1 MRALRGRAKTRRRD
15 EDKLFSQR
23 EIEKALGR
31 PPYSVSFRGKAL
43 SEWLPDDVEKAQ
55 VPHDAD
61 VVWALVRLWCDWAGE
76 AQPDERHWRN
86 LVERAQPVRAPQPGQ
101 RPVGRLIA
109 EYADHFVL
117 DDLEVHPCIEVGEG
131 TQLGPLPAYV
141 EREHDA
147 RLCAVVDAART
158 GKSGIALLVGG
169 SSTGKSR
176 SCWEAVKTLPDGWR
190 LWHPIEPEPPTALT
204 GNLKQVAPKTVVW
217 LGEAQHYLLDQDHSV
232 QVASGLREL
241 LNDAERAPVLVLG
254 TMWREQWDALT
265 AIPASWDGSEPD
277 PYAQARQ
284 LVKNKSIAVPDV
296 FTADELKAAQTAA
309 LGDPRLSEALQRAE
323 QGQITQYLASAP
335 ALIERYN
342 TAPPGAK
349 ALIEAAMDAL
359 RIGHGR
365 ALPLT
370 LLEAAAECYLTDI
383 QCDLLDDDWFGQALA
398 YTTRPLRGARGPL
411 TRIRPRRAQP
421 APAMPS
427 YRLADYLEQYG
438 RSHRRFTRSPAPLWD
453 ALLHYVSPTS
463 LGVLGSAAE
472 DRGLLHVAAR
482 FYIAAAETGDATG
495 MRHLAG
501 LLEQAGRTKE
511 AIYWWQRAADGE
523 HTGAIAEHVASML
536 EKEELTAEALRWWQ
550 RAADAGS
557 SVALDRTG
565 ELLEELGHIEEAIC
579 WWQHAVDITI
589 GDDAVR
595 SAYIGQGARL
605 LAKSGRVEE
614 AMDRWMRAV
623 QTDHFM
629 GLLTGVPDELVAIGR
644 DEEALNWLR
653 PRAKAGDANALT
665 ALRQLQDASNRASR
679 NVLHES
685 VEEDQTKDTIRP
697 GQATDMTD
705 ELSAARQAAEQLL
718 EGGRITE
725 EAIGKL
731 HRAGVAGNSR
741 ALELGSAV
749 LWSSGKT
756 DEAIRWWQCAAEQ
769 RDTPGASYTS
779 SAHYAA
785 SYAAK
790 LMDEAGRTEEAIRW
804 LQNRAET
811 GDANAAKEATRML
824 VQAGHLTRAL
834 HWLEECAAAG
844 QRYALAISVQLLA
857 EVGRVDESRQL
868 KLYGWEPDGS
878 IAKPWEAKPQIAI

>member
-1 MRALRGRAKTRRRD
+1 MRALRERAKTRRRP
-15 EDKLFSQR
+15 FSQR

-31 PPYSVSFRGKAL
+31 PPYLVSFRGKAL
-43 SEWLPDDVEKAQ
+43 SEWLPDDAEKAQ

-101 RPVGRLIA
+101 RPVGRPIA
-109 EYADHFVL
+109 EYVDQLVL

-131 TQLGPLPAYV
+131 TQLSPLPAYV

-158 GKSGIALLVGG
+158 GESGIVLLVGG

-204 GNLKQVAPKTVVW
+204 GHLEQVAPKTVVW
-217 LGEAQHYLLDQDHSV
+217 LNEAQHYLLNQDHSA

-241 LNDAERAPVLVLG
+241 LNDAGRAPVLVLG

-265 AIPASWDGSEPD
+265 TIPDSGTERD

-296 FTADELKAAQTAA
+296 FTADELKVAQTPA

-323 QGQITQYLASAP
+323 QGQITQYLASVP

-342 TAPPGAK
+342 TAPLGAK

-365 ALPLT
+365 ALPLA
-370 LLEAAAECYLTDI
+370 LLKAAAEGYFTDI
-383 QCDLLDDDWFGQALA
+383 QCDLLDDDWFEQALA

-411 TRIRPRRAQP
+411 TRIRSRRA
-421 APAMPS
+421 APALATPS
-427 YRLADYLEQYG
+427 YRLADYLEQHG
-438 RSHRRFTRSPAPLWD
+438 RSHRRFTRCPAPLWD
-453 ALLHYVSPTS
+453 ALLDHVAPTDR
-463 LGVLGSAAE
+463 GVLLGWAAE
-472 DRGLLHVAAR
+472 DRGLLYVASR
-482 FYIAAAETGDATG
+482 FYIAAADNGDATG
-495 MRHLAG
+495 MRDLAS

-511 AIYWWQRAADGE
+511 AIYWYQRAADADGE

-536 EKEELTAEALRWWQ
+536 EKEELTAEALHWWQ
-550 RAADAGS
+550 RAADAGNS
-557 SVALDRTG
+557 DALNRTG

-579 WWQHAVDITI
+579 WWQHAADITI
-589 GDDAVR
+589 GHDAMS

-605 LAKSGRVEE
+605 LAKTGRVEE
-614 AMDRWMRAV
+614 AMDRWIRAFR
-623 QTDHFM
+623 TDYFM
-629 GLLTGVPDELVAIGR
+629 GSLTRVADELVAKGR

-653 PRAKAGDANALT
+653 PRTKAGDANALE
-665 ALRQLQDASNRASR
+665 ALRQLQRASNRASR

-685 VEEDQTKDTIRP
+685 VEKDQAKDTIRP

-718 EGGRITE
+718 EEGRATE

-731 HRAGVAGNSR
+731 HRAGVAGSGH
-741 ALELGSAV
+741 ALELGSAM
-749 LWSSGKT
+749 LWLMGKT
-756 DEAIRWWQCAAEQ
+756 DEAIRWWRCAAEK
-769 RDTPGASYTS
+769 RDHPGTSYTS
-779 SAHYAA
+779 SARYAA
-785 SYAAK
+785 RYAVK

-804 LQNRAET
+804 LQNRAGT

-824 VQAGHLTRAL
+824 VRAGHATRAL
-834 HWLEECAAAG
+834 DWLEECAAAG

-857 EVGRVDESRQL
+857 EIGHVDESRQL

-878 IAKPWEAKPQIAI
+878 IAEPWEARSKIA

>member
-1 MRALRGRAKTRRRD
+1 ML
-15 EDKLFSQR
+15 
-23 EIEKALGR
+23 
-31 PPYSVSFRGKAL
+31 
-43 SEWLPDDVEKAQ
+43 
-55 VPHDAD
+55 
-61 VVWALVRLWCDWAGE
+61 WALVRLWCDWAGE

-86 LVERAQPVRAPQPGQ
+86 LVERAQPVRAPQSGQ
-101 RPVGRLIA
+101 RPVGRPIA
-109 EYADHFVL
+109 EYVDQLVL

-131 TQLGPLPAYV
+131 TQLSPLPAYV
-141 EREHDA
+141 KREHDA
-147 RLCAVVDAART
+147 RLCAAVDAAKT
-158 GKSGIALLVGG
+158 GESGIVLLVGG

-204 GNLKQVAPKTVVW
+204 GHLEQVAPKTVVW
-217 LGEAQHYLLDQDHSV
+217 LNEAQHYLLDQDHSA

-241 LNDAERAPVLVLG
+241 LNDAGRAPVLVLG

-265 AIPASWDGSEPD
+265 AIPTSGIEPD

-284 LVKNKSIAVPDV
+284 LIKNKSIAVPDV
-296 FTADELKAAQTAA
+296 FTADELKAAQTPA

-349 ALIEAAMDAL
+349 ALVEAAMDAL

-365 ALPLT
+365 ALPLA
-370 LLEAAAECYLTDI
+370 LLEAAAEGYLTDI
-383 QCDLLDDDWFGQALA
+383 QCDLLDDDWLERALA

-411 TRIRPRRAQP
+411 TRIRPRRAQT
-421 APAMPS
+421 APATPS
-427 YRLADYLEQYG
+427 YRLADYLEQHG
-438 RSHRRFTRSPAPLWD
+438 RSHRRSTRSPAPLWD
-453 ALLHYVSPTS
+453 ALLDHVAPTD

-472 DRGLLHVAAR
+472 DRGLLHVASR
-482 FYIAAAETGDATG
+482 FYIAAADDGDATG

-523 HTGAIAEHVASML
+523 HTRAISEHVASML
-536 EKEELTAEALRWWQ
+536 EKEGLTAEALHWWQ
-550 RAADAGS
+550 RAADAGN

-579 WWQHAVDITI
+579 WWQHAADITI
-589 GDDAVR
+589 GDDAMS

-605 LAKSGRVEE
+605 LAKTGRVEE
-614 AMDRWMRAV
+614 AMDRWIRAFR
-623 QTDHFM
+623 TDHFM
-629 GLLTGVPDELVAIGR
+629 GSLTGVPDELVATGR

-653 PRAKAGDANALT
+653 PRTEAGDDNALK

-685 VEEDQTKDTIRP
+685 VEKDQTKDTIRP

-718 EGGRITE
+718 EGGRATE
-725 EAIGKL
+725 EAIRKL

-749 LWSSGKT
+749 LWLSGKT

-769 RDTPGASYTS
+769 RDTPGTSYTS

-785 SYAAK
+785 RYAAK

-811 GDANAAKEATRML
+811 GDANAAEEATRML
-824 VQAGHLTRAL
+824 VRAGHATRAL
-834 HWLEECAAAG
+834 HWLEECAAVG

-868 KLYGWEPDGS
+868 KLYGWDPEGS
-878 IAKPWEAKPQIAI
+878 ITKPWEARSKIA